1 MSACHQA
8 GFAKSACGHVSE
20 HRSPCLIDTLCLHRD
35 DMLEDM
41 RRSTDVAS
49 QRARAAEEAAAREK
63 AQQSLNALNL
73 SAGGPPPYPAAPHNY
88 PPPQQVSS
96 GVLLRLGNG
105 FKSHSPPLL

>member
-63 AQQSLNALNL
+63 AQQCLNALNL
-73 SAGGPPPYPAAPHNY
+73 SAGG